1 LAGGLMMQISDF
13 YKGQDVVLL
22 YSDYSKTEILDA
34 VVKTV
39 GRRYITVSINA
50 WRDIQFDSQNNFK
63 EKTEFKSSYKL
74 FLNRND
80 LQYYLN
86 RNHKLSKLYSLFRW
100 ESSGK
105 LQSLS
110 DDEIDLLITACEK
123 LF

>member
-1 LAGGLMMQISDF
+1 MMQISDF

-39 GRRYITVSINA
+39 GRRYITVSLTHGVIS
-50 WRDIQFDSQNNFK
+50 ICSQNNFK

>member
-1 LAGGLMMQISDF
+1 MQISDF

-86 RNHKLSKLYSLFRW
+86 RNHKLSKLCSLFRW
-100 ESSGK
+100 EYSGK

-110 DDEIDLLITACEK
+110 DDEIDVLITTCKIILGE
-123 LF
+123 

>member
-1 LAGGLMMQISDF
+1 MMQISDF

-50 WRDIQFDSQNNFK
+50 WHDIQFDIQNNFK

-86 RNHKLSKLYSLFRW
+86 RNHKLSKLRSLFRW
-100 ESSGK
+100 EYSGK

-110 DDEIDLLITACEK
+110 DDEIDVLITTCKNILGE
-123 LF
+123 

>member
-1 LAGGLMMQISDF
+1 MMQISDF

-63 EKTEFKSSYKL
+63 EKTKFNSSYKL
-74 FLNRND
+74 FLNRNE
-80 LQYYLN
+80 LHHYLN
-86 RNHKLSKLYSLFRW
+86 RTHKLSKLNRLFMWEYSR
-100 ESSGK
+100 K
-105 LQSLS
+105 LKSLS
-110 DDEIDLLITACEK
+110 DDEIDILISACEK